1 MPENT
6 TLKVTEGINYIA
18 DGAFYE
24 QQNVVGLSLPSS
36 LEYIGNSA
44 FPVIRFQNYLCH
56 HP

>member
-36 LEYIGNSA
+36 LEYIGNDNA
-44 FPVIRFQNYLCH
+44 GKL
-56 HP
+56 